1 MKTFKIVLATLVVS
15 GLVAGATGAG
25 IIYSGVY
32 NGGADNH
39 HLDATYWVLNQARK
53 RSVAAHSADIQA
65 PELGGHDQLVEG
77 AAHFSEMCTG
87 CHVPPG
93 GQMSEAAQGMYPQP
107 ANLAESGEEMPPRQ
121 IFWTLEHGIKASG
134 MPAWG
139 ESDGPEALWALTAL
153 IKAFPDMNGAQY
165 QALVNEAKAKGIGED
180 EHSHGSHGDEHK
192 PGSNHSESTENTEG
206 HHA

>member
-1 MKTFKIVLATLVVS
+1 MKTLNVVLTTLVVS

-25 IIYSGVY
+25 IIYSGAY
-32 NGGADNH
+32 NVAADDH
-39 HLDATYWVLNQARK
+39 HLDVTYWILNKARQ

-65 PELGGHDQLVEG
+65 PELGGHRQLVQG

-93 GQMSEAAQGMYPQP
+93 GQMSEAAEGMYPQP
-107 ANLAESGEEMPPRQ
+107 PNLAESGAEMPARQ

-139 ESDGPEALWALTAL
+139 KSDSPEALWAVTAL
-153 IKAFPDMNGAQY
+153 IKAFPNMSGDQY
-165 QALVNEAKAKGIGED
+165 QTLVKEAKAKGIGEG
-180 EHSHGSHGDEHK
+180 EHSHGGHGDAHE
-192 PGSNHSESTENTEG
+192 PNSRHSESTDHNEG